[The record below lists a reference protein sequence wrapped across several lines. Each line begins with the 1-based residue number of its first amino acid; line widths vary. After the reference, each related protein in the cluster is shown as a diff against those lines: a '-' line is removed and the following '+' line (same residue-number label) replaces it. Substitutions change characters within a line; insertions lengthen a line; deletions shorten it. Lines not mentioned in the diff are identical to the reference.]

1 MIPKLYTVAY
11 ALAIAAAGKSNKIF
25 LAGFD
30 GYEKN
35 DRRLK
40 IINDIFNSFLATKS
54 TKIVTAI
61 TPTIYNISKKSIY
74 TL

>member
-1 MIPKLYTVAY
+1 MYTVAY
-11 ALAIAAAGKSNKIF
+11 ALSIVASGRARKIY

-40 IINDIFNSFLATKS
+40 IVDSNAKYSADDYADKTNQFLDELDGS
-54 TKIVTAI
+54 L
-61 TPTIYNISKKSIY
+61 KKK
-74 TL
+74 LN